1 MRTGLKRAALALA
14 SALILVV
21 ACANDVESRGQPNVA
36 GPEDVATNL
45 DVPWGVAFLPDGS
58 ALIAERDS
66 GAIKRM
72 SAPGVVNQVGAVAG
86 VAPRGEGGLLG
97 LATSNQTVFAYITA
111 AQDNRV
117 VRMRFD
123 GSAVTEQSPILTR
136 YPCGLHPRR
145 RAHRVRPRRQ
155 ALCGDG

>member
-1 MRTGLKRAALALA
+1 MRTGLKRAALVLA

-21 ACANDVESRGQPNVA
+21 ACAKDVESRGQPNVA

-72 SAPGVVNQVGAVAG
+72 SAPGVVNQVGASPASHRAG
-86 VAPRGEGGLLG
+86 K
-97 LATSNQTVFAYITA
+97 
-111 AQDNRV
+111 
-117 VRMRFD
+117 
-123 GSAVTEQSPILTR
+123 AVCSVS
-136 YPCGLHPRR
+136 PRR
-145 RAHRVRPRRQ
+145 IKRSSHTSRPRRTT
-155 ALCGDG
+155 AWSGCASTGAR